1 MEVMNPRAQDVPAPG
16 SFSRPPALSDLAYRE
31 IEKMIL
37 AGDIATGERLNDSR
51 LARSFGISR
60 GPVREAIGRLAS
72 AGLIEIVKNR
82 GAYVRVIHLNDALEI
97 YDVRAGLER
106 IGAMAAAESKTP
118 ELIDSLHRQV
128 DRMDVLKEEQD
139 EDGYYQANLT
149 FHRTI
154 YGASGNE
161 RLIQLMSRLEREL
174 QLFSHVSLV
183 NAGMQESNVG
193 HRDILAAIEKGDPE
207 LAGNMMERHVRQAKQ
222 RLIKVAETLNTSKAN
237 VATG

>member
-1 MEVMNPRAQDVPAPG
+1 MEVKDPQAPQLTASG

-51 LARSFGISR
+51 LARRFGISR

-106 IGAMAAAESKTP
+106 MGAMAAAEAKTP
-118 ELIDSLHRQV
+118 ALIDSLKRQV
-128 DRMDVLKEEQD
+128 DRMDVLKNKQD
-139 EDGYYQANLT
+139 EDGYYQANLA

-154 YGASGNE
+154 YGASANE
-161 RLIQLMSRLEREL
+161 RLIELMYRLEREL

-183 NAGMQESNVG
+183 SAGMQESSIG

-207 LAGNMMERHVRQAKQ
+207 LAGNMIERHIRQAKH
-222 RLIKVAETLNTSKAN
+222 RLIKVAETLNTTKAS
-237 VATG
+237 AAAG